1 MRNRDLSSAFQWV
14 RVSWLSGRSTVLDLA
29 SYCLLPMAALLGSR
43 AVFLSAEEAAKERRR
58 DYIASRGGRV
68 VA

>member
-43 AVFLSAEEAAKERRR
+43 SVFLSA
-58 DYIASRGGRV
+58 
-68 VA
+68 